1 MSITLNGYD
10 ISGLIMENDITP
22 IGVRSTVE
30 KTLSGGLVIWEQ
42 AEQAGRSF
50 DLVGGSDFGWL
61 TRSVLLN
68 LRTIASV
75 PGATY
80 TLVMEGV
87 TSTVRFR
94 NEAAPAVTAKPIVG
108 RPNPAGTDYYSDIVI
123 KLMGV

>member
-1 MSITLNGYD
+1 MSTTLNGYD

-30 KTLSGGLVIWEQ
+30 KTLSGALVIWEQ

-61 TRSVLLN
+61 TRATLLN
-68 LRTIASV
+68 LRSIASV

-80 TLVMEGV
+80 TLIMEGI

-94 NEAAPAVTAKPIVG
+94 NEDAPAVTATPIIG
-108 RPNPAGTDYYSDIVI
+108 RPNPDGADWYSDVVV
-123 KLMGV
+123 KLMGL